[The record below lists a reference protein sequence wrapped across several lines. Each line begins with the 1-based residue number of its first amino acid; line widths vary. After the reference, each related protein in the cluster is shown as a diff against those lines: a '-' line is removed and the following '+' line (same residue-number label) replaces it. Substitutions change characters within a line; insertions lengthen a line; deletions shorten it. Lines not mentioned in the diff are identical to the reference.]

1 MCYQDITS
9 EYYEQ
14 WKSFFKRCIWYT
26 MNLFLGYQD
35 TYHRIL
41 LGLAVG
47 QTMILEVKNEGINIQ
62 LNTYY

>member
-1 MCYQDITS
+1 
-9 EYYEQ
+9 
-14 WKSFFKRCIWYT
+14 

-35 TYHRIL
+35 TSHHKIL

-62 LNTYY
+62 LNAYY